1 MICSKPQRVEY
12 SSKSEQHSPNNEDD
26 RDKCES
32 QAEIQN
38 SEDYNELF
46 QPKNSTLK
54 K

>member
-1 MICSKPQRVEY
+1 MICGKPQRVEY
-12 SSKSEQHSPNNEDD
+12 SSESEQHGPNNEDD

-38 SEDYNELF
+38 SEDYHELF